1 MASIFLWI
9 CLPKLQNS
17 DLYNKHHYSL
27 SLLLSSERSSEK
39 KIKGR
44 PSYLHLYYV
53 VLVSLN
59 SSQMYKY
66 LKNVGVIL
74 TRLIDFLCNIFE
86 LYVPTYI
93 MKIKYNCRQIK
104 TK

>member
-1 MASIFLWI
+1 M
-9 CLPKLQNS
+9 
-17 DLYNKHHYSL
+17 
-27 SLLLSSERSSEK
+27 
-39 KIKGR
+39 KGR

-66 LKNVGVIL
+66 PKNVGVIL

-86 LYVPTYI
+86 LYVYYKD
-93 MKIKYNCRQIK
+93 KI
-104 TK
+104 